1 VAARM
6 KGSDQLV
13 ALALCFLTVSLLAFG
28 GANAVIPEMHRQAVD
43 VAHWMTDR
51 QFVSL
56 YALAQAAPGPNV
68 MVVTLIGWHVAGL
81 EGALVATAAMM
92 LPSVT
97 LTFLVFR
104 LWTYF
109 RHRRWLETIQNGLTP
124 VTVGLVSSSAFLLAK
139 TSDHGMLAFLLTAST
154 AALTYWTRVN
164 PLWVFGVAACL
175 GGFGLL

>member
-1 VAARM
+1 M
-6 KGSDQLV
+6 KGSSQLG
-13 ALALCFLTVSLLAFG
+13 ALAVSFLTISLLAFG

-43 VAHWMTDR
+43 VARWMTDR

-92 LPSVT
+92 VPSVT
-97 LTFLVFR
+97 LTFLAYR
-104 LWTYF
+104 LWSRF
-109 RHRRWLETIQNGLTP
+109 RHRPWLETIQNGLTP
-124 VTVGLVSSSAFLLAK
+124 VTVGLVASSAFLLAK
-139 TSDHGMLAFLLTAST
+139 TSDHGMLAYLLTAAT
-154 AALTYWTRVN
+154 AALTYWTGLN

-175 GGFGLL
+175 GGFGLLG

>member
-1 VAARM
+1 M
-6 KGSDQLV
+6 KPNPLG
-13 ALALCFLTVSLLAFG
+13 ALALSFVTISLLAFG

-81 EGALVATAAMM
+81 LGALVATAAMM
-92 LPSVT
+92 GPSVV
-97 LTFLVFR
+97 LTFFAYR
-104 LWTYF
+104 LWSFF
-109 RHRRWLETIQNGLTP
+109 RHRPWLNAIQNGLTP
-124 VTVGLVSSSAFLLAK
+124 VTVGLVASSAFLLAK
-139 TSDHGMLAFLLTAST
+139 ASDHGFLSFVLTAGT
-154 AALTYWTRVN
+154 AALTYWTGLN
-164 PLWVFGVAACL
+164 PLWIFGVAACL

>member
-1 VAARM
+1 M
-6 KGSDQLV
+6 KGSSQLG
-13 ALALCFLTVSLLAFG
+13 ALAVSFLTISLLAFG

-43 VAHWMTDR
+43 VARWMTDR

-92 LPSVT
+92 VPSVT
-97 LTFLVFR
+97 LTFVAFR

-109 RHRRWLETIQNGLTP
+109 RHRPWLETIQNGLTP
-124 VTVGLVSSSAFLLAK
+124 VTVGLVASSAFLLAK
-139 TSDHGMLAFLLTAST
+139 TSDHGMPAYLLTAAT
-154 AALTYWTRVN
+154 AALTYWTRLN

>member
-1 VAARM
+1 M
-6 KGSDQLV
+6 KGSSQLG
-13 ALALCFLTVSLLAFG
+13 ALAVSFLTISLLAFG

-43 VAHWMTDR
+43 VAQWMTDS

-81 EGALVATAAMM
+81 AGALVATAAMIG
-92 LPSVT
+92 PSVV
-97 LTFLVFR
+97 LTFFSFR

-109 RHRRWLETIQNGLTP
+109 RHRPWLNAIQNGLTP
-124 VTVGLVSSSAFLLAK
+124 VTVGLVASSAFLLAK
-139 TSDHGMLAFLLTAST
+139 TSDHDALAYLLTAST
-154 AALTYWTRVN
+154 AALTYWTGLN
-164 PLWVFGVAACL
+164 PLWAFGVAACL

>member
-1 VAARM
+1 M
-6 KGSDQLV
+6 KGTGPLG

-81 EGALVATAAMM
+81 AGALVATAAMM
-92 LPSVT
+92 GPSVT
-97 LTFLVFR
+97 LTYFSFR

-109 RHRRWLETIQNGLTP
+109 RHRPWLDSIQNGLTP
-124 VTVGLVSSSAFLLAK
+124 VTVGLVTSSAFLLAK
-139 TSDHGMLAFLLTAST
+139 TSDHGALAFLLTAAT
-154 AALTYWTRVN
+154 AALTYWTRLN
-164 PLWVFGVAACL
+164 PLWVFAVAAGL
-175 GGFGLL
+175 GGFGLLG